1 MARCLQLSEQNRK
14 QCTQPVYMY
23 IFTET
28 SLLNL
33 FILWGHFQ
41 LIGFLHFPGSFQ
53 FINHT
58 HRVIHSL
65 VAALEQA
72 DFIFIPAASV
82 WSVCWHSCVGCCCPS
97 LSQNK
102 HHRFPVI
109 CLQPFDSS
117 SSSHIYIPFL
127 FQLSSIQRLRN
138 LCECEKE
145 TMK

>member
-1 MARCLQLSEQNRK
+1 MFTTVRTEPKIMHTACIYVYLYGDISSESFHFVGTLSVNWVS
-14 QCTQPVYMY
+14 T
-23 IFTET
+23 
-28 SLLNL
+28 
-33 FILWGHFQ
+33 
-41 LIGFLHFPGSFQ
+41 FPGSFQ

-145 TMK
+145 TLK